1 MGGLAAAHSCG
12 LATWGYA
19 PKGYLTQNGP
29 EPRLASLGVIE
40 HKSSK
45 YSPRTYANV
54 KDSDGTIRLAYNFNS
69 PGERCTF
76 KAIGYYEKPYFDIN
90 LSEELPF
97 VFEVN
102 DWIEQNGIVVLNV
115 AGNAGAT
122 KSEGT
127 QIFNI
132 VREYLMKVF
141 RAYKAMPIL

>member
-1 MGGLAAAHSCG
+1 
-12 LATWGYA
+12 
-19 PKGYLTQNGP
+19 
-29 EPRLASLGVIE
+29 
-40 HKSSK
+40 
-45 YSPRTYANV
+45 
-54 KDSDGTIRLAYNFNS
+54 
-69 PGERCTF
+69 
-76 KAIGYYEKPYFDIN
+76 
-90 LSEELPF
+90 LPF